1 MTYHPLRAEHTRAAI
16 MATAERLF
24 AERGIAAVSNRQISD
39 AAGQG
44 NTAAVGYHFG
54 TRTALI
60 RAIVREHADPMDEIR
75 RQMLAACAGSTR
87 LRDWVAC
94 TVRPIIDHLAGLEP
108 PSWYAR
114 FAAQLMTDPALRTLV
129 IDEVLDSPTL
139 RAAVAGVNRCLPG
152 LPARVRV
159 QRTDLARTLVVHACA
174 ERERAL
180 ADGAGPGWDETATVL
195 IDAVIG
201 LLRGPITD

>member
-1 MTYHPLRAEHTRAAI
+1 MTYHTMRAEHTRAAI

-54 TRTALI
+54 TRTDLI

-94 TVRPIIDHLAGLEP
+94 TVRPIIDHLAGLDP

>member
-1 MTYHPLRAEHTRAAI
+1 MTYHTMRAEHTRAAI

-54 TRTALI
+54 TRTDLI
-60 RAIVREHADPMDEIR
+60 RAIVRQHADPMDEIR
-75 RQMLAACAGSTR
+75 RQMLTACAGSTR

-94 TVRPIIDHLAGLEP
+94 AVRPIIDHLAGLEP
-108 PSWYAR
+108 PTWYAR
-114 FAAQLMTDPALRTLV
+114 FAAQLMTDPALRLLV

-139 RAAVAGVNRCLPG
+139 RQAVDGVNRCLPG
-152 LPARVRV
+152 LPPRIRRR
-159 QRTDLARTLVVHACA
+159 RTDLARTLVVHACA
-174 ERERAL
+174 ENERDL